1 MRSNALPKQKSG
13 FTLIE
18 LMIVV
23 IIIGVLAGLAIPR
36 FIKTAEKVRGEKAV
50 SSLSLILTGES
61 MYMLDYN
68 EFANDL
74 DLLARYIFI
83 GEFASD
89 PNWTYGDP
97 DITDD
102 PADPGP
108 DFTAIATRSGGVY
121 SGGTITIDEDGNIS
135 TGGDWPFTY

>member
-1 MRSNALPKQKSG
+1 MRKQKSG
-13 FTLIE
+13 FTLLE

-23 IIIGVLAGLAIPR
+23 IIIGVLAGIAIPR

-50 SSLSLILTGES
+50 SSLRLIRLAGES

-68 EFANDL
+68 EFTNDL
-74 DLLARYIFI
+74 DLLAPYIFI
-83 GEFASD
+83 GELASD

-102 PADPGP
+102 PDDLGP
-108 DFTAIATRSGGVY
+108 DFTATAARSGGVY
-121 SGGTITIDEDGNIS
+121 SGGTITIDEDENIT
-135 TGGDWPFTY
+135 TGGNWPFTY